1 MAGSGER
8 DFKRRI
14 RSITNTEQIT
24 AAMEMVAAAK
34 LRQAEEAAESSRPYA
49 DKLAEVLSRLSAVA
63 SDVKHPL
70 LERRETVNNT
80 TYIVVTGDR
89 GLCGAFNSNVVRAAS
104 EALEQETRE
113 VENGICGVGRR
124 GRDFFRKRGFK
135 MQGEFVNLGDDITFT
150 QAKEIGQFIIQLY
163 EEGAT
168 DEVYLLYAKF
178 INVLRQE
185 PTLVKLLPIEPPQ
198 EEKAVD
204 TEQTGYIADYLYEP
218 GADAILTALLP
229 RYVESQVYHAML
241 ESKASEHGARM
252 TAMGNATQ
260 NARELIDELTLQM
273 NKARQAAITSE
284 ILEIVGG
291 AEALRKGGN

>member
-1 MAGSGER
+1 MGPLTVTSYG
-8 DFKRRI
+8 
-14 RSITNTEQIT
+14 
-24 AAMEMVAAAK
+24 
-34 LRQAEEAAESSRPYA
+34 RP
-49 DKLAEVLSRLSAVA
+49 
-63 SDVKHPL
+63 VKP
-70 LERRETVNNT
+70 
-80 TYIVVTGDR
+80 
-89 GLCGAFNSNVVRAAS
+89 
-104 EALEQETRE
+104 LEQETRE

-135 MQGEFVNLGDDITFT
+135 MRGEFVNLGDDITFT

-241 ESKASEHGARM
+241 ESKDSEHGARM

-273 NKARQAAITSE
+273 NKASQAAITSE

>member
-241 ESKASEHGARM
+241 ESRPVN
-252 TAMGNATQ
+252 MGQ
-260 NARELIDELTLQM
+260 E
-273 NKARQAAITSE
+273 
-284 ILEIVGG
+284 
-291 AEALRKGGN
+291 